1 MLRENDSLKNALR
14 SLVGEIVKWWHRI
27 GARKY
32 PWRETSDPWHVLVA
46 EVLLIQ
52 TNAAKVV
59 KVYEEFV
66 KKYSTPAHLAEAEVS
81 EVEELLRPLGLHK
94 QRAKLLKQAAE
105 VLCREYGCRVPET
118 YEELRRLPG
127 VGDYVASAVLLFAYG
142 KPRPLVDVNV
152 ARVLC
157 RLALGEDPPR
167 RYSEDE
173 VVARLAASI
182 EWSREVAL
190 ALIDFAATICTAK
203 SPSCGICP
211 ARGGC
216 SYARRRGTS
225 K

>member
-1 MLRENDSLKNALR
+1 MLRGDDSLRNALR

-94 QRAKLLKQAAE
+94 QRAKLLKRAAE

-142 KPRPLVDVNV
+142 KTRPLVDVNV

>member
-1 MLRENDSLKNALR
+1 MLRGDDSLRNALR

-66 KKYSTPAHLAEAEVS
+66 KKYSTPAHFAEAEVS

-142 KPRPLVDVNV
+142 KTRPLVDVNV

>member
-1 MLRENDSLKNALR
+1 MLRGDDSLRNALR

-66 KKYSTPAHLAEAEVS
+66 KKYSTPAHLAEVEVS

-142 KPRPLVDVNV
+142 KTRPLVDVNV

-157 RLALGEDPPR
+157 RLALGEDAPR

-173 VVARLAASI
+173 VARLAASI
-182 EWSREVAL
+182 EWSHERAL
-190 ALIDFAATICTAK
+190 
-203 SPSCGICP
+203 S
-211 ARGGC
+211 RH
-216 SYARRRGTS
+216 
-225 K
+225 

>member
-1 MLRENDSLKNALR
+1 M
-14 SLVGEIVKWWHRI
+14 
-27 GARKY
+27 
-32 PWRETSDPWHVLVA
+32 
-46 EVLLIQ
+46 
-52 TNAAKVV
+52 
-59 KVYEEFV
+59 

-81 EVEELLRPLGLHK
+81 EVEELLRPLGLHR

-105 VLCREYGCRVPET
+105 ILCRKYGCRVPDS
-118 YEELRRLPG
+118 YEELRPLPG

-142 KPRPLVDVNV
+142 RPRPLVDINV

-157 RLALGEDPPR
+157 RLVLGEDPPKK
-167 RYSEDE
+167 YSEDKSI
-173 VVARLAASI
+173 AQLAASI

-190 ALIDFAATICTAK
+190 ALIDFAATICTTK

-216 SYARRRGTS
+216 NYAQHRGTS

>member
-1 MLRENDSLKNALR
+1 
-14 SLVGEIVKWWHRI
+14 
-27 GARKY
+27 
-32 PWRETSDPWHVLVA
+32 VA

-59 KVYEEFV
+59 GVYREFV
-66 KKYSTPAHLAEAEVS
+66 KRYPTPAHLAEADVS

-105 VLCREYGCRVPET
+105 VLYREYGCRVPET
-118 YEELRRLPG
+118 YEELHRLPG

-157 RLALGEDPPR
+157 RLALGEEPPKER
-167 RYSEDE
+167 
-173 VVARLAASI
+173 ARSGVIAQLAADI

-190 ALIDFAATICTAK
+190 ALIDFAATICTAR

-211 ARGGC
+211 ARGSC
-216 SYARRRGTS
+216 SYAQRRGTTE
-225 K
+225 

>member
-1 MLRENDSLKNALR
+1 MLRGDDSLRNALR

-94 QRAKLLKQAAE
+94 QRAKLLKRAAE

-127 VGDYVASAVLLFAYG
+127 VGDYVASTVLLFAYG
-142 KPRPLVDVNV
+142 KTRPLVDVNV

>member
-1 MLRENDSLKNALR
+1 MLREEDSRGNALR
-14 SLVGEIVKWWHRI
+14 HAVGEIVKWWRET
-27 GARKY
+27 GAKKY
-32 PWRETSDPWHVLVA
+32 PWRETGDPWRILVA

-66 KKYSTPAHLAEAEVS
+66 KRYPTPAQLAEAEVS
-81 EVEELLRPLGLHK
+81 EIEELLRPLGLHR
-94 QRAKLLKQAAE
+94 QRARLLKRAAE
-105 VLCREYGCRVPET
+105 VLCREYGCRVPES

-127 VGDYVASAVLLFAYG
+127 VGDYVASAILLFAYG
-142 KPRPLVDVNV
+142 KQRSLVDVNV

-173 VVARLAASI
+173 SVARLAASI
-182 EWSREVAL
+182 EWPREVAL
-190 ALIDFAATICTAK
+190 ALIDFAAAICTAK

-216 SYARRRGTS
+216 RYAWRRGTS
-225 K
+225 E

>member
-1 MLRENDSLKNALR
+1 METCWLRKLGRALEN
-14 SLVGEIVKWWHRI
+14 IITWWHKR
-27 GARKY
+27 GARTY
-32 PWRETSDPWHVLVA
+32 PWRETSDPWRILVA

-59 KVYEEFV
+59 GVYREFV
-66 KKYSTPAHLAEAEVS
+66 KRYPTPAHLAEADVS

-105 VLCREYGCRVPET
+105 VLYREYGCRVPET

-157 RLALGEDPPR
+157 RLALGEEPPKER
-167 RYSEDE
+167 
-173 VVARLAASI
+173 ARSGVIAQLAADI

-190 ALIDFAATICTAK
+190 ALIDFAATICTAR

-211 ARGGC
+211 ARGSC
-216 SYARRRGTS
+216 SYAQRRGTTE
-225 K
+225 